1 MKKNK
6 DINIL
11 KLNFYITENGALKT
25 NLKVLEFFDEDLTK
39 KQKNKIMNKI
49 NELNNVLCDILL
61 EQENNID
68 DCLNCKHCL
77 PIGEGDHI
85 CEENPHKIVLED
97 YTPTDD
103 FNWCKSKNYRRR

>member
-11 KLNFYITENGALKT
+11 KLNFYITENGLLKT
-25 NLKVLEFFDEDLTK
+25 DLKVLEFFDEDLTK

-68 DCLNCKHCL
+68 DCLNCKYCL

-85 CEENPHKIVLED
+85 CEKNPHKMVLED

-103 FNWCKSKNYRRR
+103 FNWCNFRGL